1 MQDIIEK
8 ILELSQKN
16 QQLSQHQ
23 HYAFFSDFIQLFYQD
38 NNNADFENYT
48 TQQLFDF
55 ASSAFNFLTTKKNQ
69 DFAIRV
75 YNPQPE
81 CLFTIIE
88 VVNCDMSFLVD
99 SIVSFLDKQSVKIK
113 NIIHPVLYVCR
124 KNGDFINLNGQ
135 NSVAE
140 SVIQLHIE
148 KISNENELQLIQQNI
163 AKILENVALVV
174 NDWQSMKDLANKALK
189 QLNNAKNISSQNIE
203 EYQDFI
209 NWLLA
214 DNFIFLGGAEFDI
227 SYQNNQPMLSDL
239 ANFKFGIFRSPYLDF
254 KPEVVNSSPQ
264 EVGDSLQNPYV
275 VEIIK
280 SRYRCRIHRHTNAER
295 VRIQKIN
302 SEGKIIGEFR
312 LIGLFTSGVYFS
324 SINNIPIIRKK
335 SAWVIKESKYVKG
348 SHNYKD
354 LISTLEDYPR
364 DELFQIDQEDLL
376 KNSTGIVAIA
386 GRSLVKFFA
395 RCDKF
400 KRFMSCLIFMPR
412 DHTNSEI
419 RDSIKEYLCKI
430 YQGEVA
436 DSFVQINNSNLIRF
450 HVIIRTNHQNK
461 IETDSVVIEKEI
473 TKLTKVWSD
482 ELLESIK
489 SNFTDEKRIFLH
501 SRYKK
506 AFSVSYRNR
515 FDARIAT
522 LDIEKIEESLQ
533 KKMPIFN
540 LHKLADYLCEDV
552 SELKIYSPSQEI
564 SLSEIMPILESF
576 GFNVIQEHTYIA
588 NIEEESK
595 NRSIQKV
602 WIHYFNLN
610 LSKNKTQF
618 NEIIK
623 LNFEKIIERIWHK
636 TSAVSGLNKLA
647 ILCLFSYKQVYLLSA
662 YTKYLVQIGLK
673 NDIIDVLICY
683 PELCK
688 NLIALFEAKFDP
700 SLKNQHRR
708 SILQDIDHSIQSNL
722 DLVQDAY
729 CDLIIK
735 KLHNLIKATLR
746 TNYYQKDANGNF
758 KNYLSFKFNSK
769 AIDSLPLPLPF
780 AEIFVYSTKTEA
792 IHLRFGKVARGG
804 LRWSDRLDDFRT
816 EVLGL
821 VKAQQTKNAVIVPV
835 GSKGGFVVKT
845 DVSLMTRDEI
855 QQEGI
860 NCYQTFLFGLLD
872 ITDNVVNDKI
882 VHPDNAVLYDE
893 VDPYLVV
900 AADKGTATFSDI
912 ANNISKQYNFW
923 LGDAFASGGSAGY
936 DHKKMGI
943 TAKGAWISVMR
954 HFREM
959 GFDTQTQDFTCVG
972 IGDLA
977 GDVFGNGMLL
987 SPHIKLVAAFNHL
1000 HIFLDPNPDTNQSF
1014 LERKRMFELPRSA
1027 WQDYNQQLISK
1038 GGGIFLRSSKSI
1050 DISLE
1055 MQQVLGI
1062 TQDQL
1067 APNQLISAI
1076 LKAPVDLLWNGGIG
1090 TYVKATSES
1099 HQDVGDKSNDSL
1111 RINGSDL
1118 RCKVVGE
1125 GGNLGFTQKGRIEYA
1140 QNGGKIN
1147 TDAIDNSAGVDCSD
1161 HEVNIKIALISA
1173 MRSKKITL
1181 QERNLLLEQMT
1192 NQVADL
1198 VLQDNRLQ
1206 TQAISIVHHQ
1216 GYLLLPEQSKFLD
1229 RLEDHQTLNR
1239 QLEFL
1244 PSKSE
1249 IEKLQHNKQALT
1261 RPQLSVMLAYAKMEI
1276 YNALLQSDLT
1286 SDRYFEKDL
1295 FSYFPTILQ
1304 QKLAY
1309 EINNHQLRKEII
1321 ATQITN
1327 FVINR
1332 VGITFV
1338 GRICQDSGF
1347 NISEVVKCLII
1358 AYDSFRLNESWLK
1371 IEELDG
1377 KIALDLQMSM
1387 FLSANKL
1394 LERSIM
1400 WLLHNQIKGD
1410 ISSAVLRFQTIADEI
1425 STDLPLV
1432 LAQASKESFQ
1442 RKIDHYCLHQIEHN
1456 LATKIAS
1463 MDPIASSYDIAEIT
1477 SLSKHDIRTI
1487 ATIYFAVGNR
1497 LSLKWLRNKVAEL
1510 SLTNYWQKL
1519 ASKTLLEDLYFYQR
1533 QITKIIAELSEENND
1548 YNNVDYFITNWEKHY
1563 QFLITRFDKFIAEI
1577 KNESNPDLA
1586 MFIVAL
1592 NRIKPLCN

>member
-1 MQDIIEK
+1 MQNIIEK
-8 ILELSQKN
+8 VLQFSQTN
-16 QQLSQHQ
+16 QQLLKHKNVL
-23 HYAFFSDFIQLFYQD
+23 HFVDFVQLFYQD
-38 NNNADFENYT
+38 NNTTDFENYT

-55 ASSAFNFLTTKKNQ
+55 AFSAFNFLTTKKTHNFAVRAYNQ
-69 DFAIRV
+69 
-75 YNPQPE
+75 QPDS
-81 CLFTIIE
+81 LFTIIE
-88 VVNCDMSFLVD
+88 VVNKDMPFLVD
-99 SIVSFLDKQSVKIK
+99 SIVSFLDKQSVKIE
-113 NIIHPVLYVCR
+113 NILHPVL
-124 KNGDFINLNGQ
+124 
-135 NSVAE
+135 SVAREKGNFISFDSKNKE
-140 SVIQLHIE
+140 SLIQLHIE
-148 KISNENELQLIQQNI
+148 KNQHQNELQLIEQNI

-174 NDWQSMKDLANKALK
+174 DDWQPMQDLANKALK
-189 QLNNAKNISSQNIE
+189 QLNNAKNIDNQNIE
-203 EYQDFI
+203 EYQNFI

-214 DNFIFLGGAEFDI
+214 DNFIFLGAAEFDI
-227 SYQNNQPMLSDL
+227 SYQNNQPHLSDL
-239 ANFKFGIFRSPYLDF
+239 ANFKFGVFRSVHPDF
-254 KPEVVNSSPQ
+254 KPEVVNASVQ

-280 SRYRCRIHRHTNAER
+280 SRYRCRIHRNTNAER
-295 VRIQKIN
+295 IRIQKIN
-302 SEGKIIGEFR
+302 AEGKIIGEFR
-312 LIGLFTSGVYFS
+312 FIGLFTSVVYFS
-324 SINNIPIIRKK
+324 SINNIPLIRKK
-335 SAWVIKESKYVKG
+335 SAWVIKQSKYIKG

-354 LISTLEDYPR
+354 LISTLEAYPR
-364 DELFQIDQEDLL
+364 DELFQIEQEELL
-376 KNSTGIVAIA
+376 KNATGIVAIA
-386 GRSLVKFFA
+386 GRSLVKFFS

-412 DHTNSEI
+412 DHTNSAI
-419 RDSIKEYLCKI
+419 RDAIKEYLCKI

-436 DSFVQINNSNLIRF
+436 DSFVQITNSNLTRF

-461 IETDSVVIEKEI
+461 IEVDNLVIEKEI

-482 ELLESIK
+482 ELLEAIK
-489 SNFTDEKRIFLH
+489 ANFANEKRIFLH
-501 SRYKK
+501 SRYKN
-506 AFSVSYRNR
+506 AFSVSYTNR

-533 KKMPIFN
+533 KKLPIFN
-540 LHKLADYLCEDV
+540 LHKLSQNISSDV
-552 SELKIYSPSQEI
+552 AELKIYSPAQEI
-564 SLSEIMPILESF
+564 NLSEIMPMLESF
-576 GFNVIQEHTYIA
+576 GFNVIQEHTYIV
-588 NIEEESK
+588 NIEEENK
-595 NRSIQKV
+595 NRLIQKV

-610 LSKNKTQF
+610 LSKNKIQF
-618 NEIIK
+618 NDVIK
-623 LNFEKIIERIWHK
+623 LNFEKIIERIWQK
-636 TSAVSGLNKLA
+636 TSAVSSLNKLA
-647 ILCLFSYKQVYLLSA
+647 ISCLFGYKQVYLLSA
-662 YTKYLVQIGLK
+662 YIKYLVQIGLK
-673 NDIIDVLICY
+673 NDIIDVLVNY

-688 NLIALFEAKFDP
+688 QLVSFFETKFNPD
-700 SLKNQHRR
+700 LNDKNR
-708 SILQDIDHSIQSNL
+708 SEVLQNIEASIVASF

-729 CDLIIK
+729 HDSIIK
-735 KLHNLIKATLR
+735 KIYNLIKATLR
-746 TNYYQKDANGNF
+746 TNYYQKDSDGNF

-769 AIDSLPLPLPF
+769 AIEGLPLPLPF

-804 LRWSDRLDDFRT
+804 LRWSDRLEDFRT

-845 DVSLMTRDEI
+845 NTSSMNRSEI
-855 QQEGI
+855 LQEGI
-860 NCYQTFLFGLLD
+860 SCYQTFLSGLLD
-872 ITDNVVNDKI
+872 ITDNVINDKV
-882 VHPDNAVLYDE
+882 VHPNNVVFYDDP
-893 VDPYLVV
+893 DPYLVV

-943 TAKGAWISVMR
+943 TAKGAWVSVMR
-954 HFREM
+954 HFCEM
-959 GFDTQTQDFTCVG
+959 GFDTQKQDFTCVG

-1000 HIFLDPNPDTNQSF
+1000 HIFLDPNPDASQSF
-1014 LERKRMFELPRSA
+1014 LERKRMFELPSST
-1027 WQDYNQQLISK
+1027 WLDYNQSLISK
-1038 GGGIFLRSSKSI
+1038 GGGVFLRSAKQL
-1050 DISLE
+1050 DISPE
-1055 MQQVLGI
+1055 VQAVLGVN
-1062 TQDQL
+1062 QAQL
-1067 APNQLISAI
+1067 TPNELISAI

-1090 TYVKATSES
+1090 TYVKAVSER

-1111 RINGSDL
+1111 RVNGSEL

-1140 QNGGKIN
+1140 INGGRIN

-1206 TQAISIVHHQ
+1206 TQAISIAHHQ
-1216 GYLLLPEQSKFLD
+1216 GYLLLSEQSKFLD
-1229 RLEDHQTLNR
+1229 RLEENQMLNR
-1239 QLEFL
+1239 KIEFL
-1244 PSKSE
+1244 PSKNE
-1249 IEKLQHNKQALT
+1249 IEKLQNNKQGLT

-1276 YNALLQSDLT
+1276 YNALLQSNLT

-1295 FSYFPTILQ
+1295 FSYFPVILQ

-1309 EINNHQLRKEII
+1309 EISNHQLKKEII

-1327 FVINR
+1327 FVVNR

-1347 NISEVVKCLII
+1347 EISEVVKCLII

-1371 IEELDG
+1371 IEQLDG
-1377 KIALDLQMSM
+1377 KIDLDLQISM

-1400 WLLHNQIKGD
+1400 WLLHNQINSD
-1410 ISSAVLRFQTIADEI
+1410 ISSAVLRFQSIADEI
-1425 STDLPLV
+1425 SVDLPLV

-1442 RKIDHYCLHQIEHN
+1442 RKIDHYCLHQVEHN

-1463 MDPIASSYDIAEIT
+1463 LDPIASSYDIAEIA
-1477 SLSKHDIRTI
+1477 SLSKLDIKTI

-1497 LSLKWLRNKVAEL
+1497 LSLKWLRNRVAKIP
-1510 SLTNYWQKL
+1510 LTNYWQKL

-1533 QITKIIAELSEENND
+1533 QISKMVVEFNKNN
-1548 YNNVDYFITNWEKHY
+1548 TNIDSFLTQWEQNY

-1592 NRIKPLCN
+1592 NRIKPLCS

>member
-1 MQDIIEK
+1 M
-8 ILELSQKN
+8 
-16 QQLSQHQ
+16 
-23 HYAFFSDFIQLFYQD
+23 
-38 NNNADFENYT
+38 
-48 TQQLFDF
+48 
-55 ASSAFNFLTTKKNQ
+55 
-69 DFAIRV
+69 
-75 YNPQPE
+75 
-81 CLFTIIE
+81 
-88 VVNCDMSFLVD
+88 
-99 SIVSFLDKQSVKIK
+99 
-113 NIIHPVLYVCR
+113 
-124 KNGDFINLNGQ
+124 
-135 NSVAE
+135 
-140 SVIQLHIE
+140 
-148 KISNENELQLIQQNI
+148 
-163 AKILENVALVV
+163 
-174 NDWQSMKDLANKALK
+174 
-189 QLNNAKNISSQNIE
+189 
-203 EYQDFI
+203 
-209 NWLLA
+209 
-214 DNFIFLGGAEFDI
+214 
-227 SYQNNQPMLSDL
+227 
-239 ANFKFGIFRSPYLDF
+239 ANFKFGIFRSPHLDF

-501 SRYKK
+501 SRYKN

-540 LHKLADYLCEDV
+540 LHKLADYLCKDV

-673 NDIIDVLICY
+673 NDIIDALICY

-708 SILQDIDHSIQSNL
+708 SILQDIEHSIQSNL

-769 AIDSLPLPLPF
+769 AIDGLPLPLPF

-882 VHPDNAVLYDE
+882 VHP
-893 VDPYLVV
+893 
-900 AADKGTATFSDI
+900 
-912 ANNISKQYNFW
+912 
-923 LGDAFASGGSAGY
+923 
-936 DHKKMGI
+936 
-943 TAKGAWISVMR
+943 
-954 HFREM
+954 FR
-959 GFDTQTQDFTCVG
+959 
-972 IGDLA
+972 
-977 GDVFGNGMLL
+977 
-987 SPHIKLVAAFNHL
+987 
-1000 HIFLDPNPDTNQSF
+1000 
-1014 LERKRMFELPRSA
+1014 
-1027 WQDYNQQLISK
+1027 Y
-1038 GGGIFLRSSKSI
+1038 
-1050 DISLE
+1050 
-1055 MQQVLGI
+1055 
-1062 TQDQL
+1062 
-1067 APNQLISAI
+1067 
-1076 LKAPVDLLWNGGIG
+1076 
-1090 TYVKATSES
+1090 
-1099 HQDVGDKSNDSL
+1099 
-1111 RINGSDL
+1111 
-1118 RCKVVGE
+1118 
-1125 GGNLGFTQKGRIEYA
+1125 
-1140 QNGGKIN
+1140 
-1147 TDAIDNSAGVDCSD
+1147 
-1161 HEVNIKIALISA
+1161 
-1173 MRSKKITL
+1173 
-1181 QERNLLLEQMT
+1181 
-1192 NQVADL
+1192 
-1198 VLQDNRLQ
+1198 
-1206 TQAISIVHHQ
+1206 
-1216 GYLLLPEQSKFLD
+1216 
-1229 RLEDHQTLNR
+1229 
-1239 QLEFL
+1239 
-1244 PSKSE
+1244 
-1249 IEKLQHNKQALT
+1249 
-1261 RPQLSVMLAYAKMEI
+1261 
-1276 YNALLQSDLT
+1276 
-1286 SDRYFEKDL
+1286 
-1295 FSYFPTILQ
+1295 
-1304 QKLAY
+1304 
-1309 EINNHQLRKEII
+1309 
-1321 ATQITN
+1321 
-1327 FVINR
+1327 
-1332 VGITFV
+1332 
-1338 GRICQDSGF
+1338 CQ
-1347 NISEVVKCLII
+1347 
-1358 AYDSFRLNESWLK
+1358 
-1371 IEELDG
+1371 
-1377 KIALDLQMSM
+1377 
-1387 FLSANKL
+1387 
-1394 LERSIM
+1394 
-1400 WLLHNQIKGD
+1400 
-1410 ISSAVLRFQTIADEI
+1410 
-1425 STDLPLV
+1425 
-1432 LAQASKESFQ
+1432 
-1442 RKIDHYCLHQIEHN
+1442 
-1456 LATKIAS
+1456 
-1463 MDPIASSYDIAEIT
+1463 
-1477 SLSKHDIRTI
+1477 
-1487 ATIYFAVGNR
+1487 
-1497 LSLKWLRNKVAEL
+1497 
-1510 SLTNYWQKL
+1510 
-1519 ASKTLLEDLYFYQR
+1519 
-1533 QITKIIAELSEENND
+1533 
-1548 YNNVDYFITNWEKHY
+1548 
-1563 QFLITRFDKFIAEI
+1563 
-1577 KNESNPDLA
+1577 
-1586 MFIVAL
+1586 
-1592 NRIKPLCN
+1592 

>member
-1 MQDIIEK
+1 MKNIIEK
-8 ILELSQKN
+8 VLQFSQTN
-16 QQLSQHQ
+16 QQLLKHSKAS
-23 HYAFFSDFIQLFYQD
+23 YFIDFVQFFYQD
-38 NNNADFENYT
+38 NNINDFENYT

-55 ASSAFNFLTTKKNQ
+55 AFSAFNFLITKKNN
-69 DFAIRV
+69 DFVVRA
-75 YNPQPE
+75 YNQQSDS
-81 CLFTIIE
+81 LFTIIE
-88 VVNCDMSFLVD
+88 VLNKDMPFLVD
-99 SIVSFLDKQSVKIK
+99 SIVSFLDKQSVKIE
-113 NIIHPVLYVCR
+113 NILHPVFSVAR
-124 KNGDFINLNGQ
+124 EKGDFI
-135 NSVAE
+135 SFDSKDKE
-140 SVIQLHIE
+140 SLIQLHIE
-148 KISNENELQLIQQNI
+148 RNPHQNELQLIEKNI

-174 NDWQSMKDLANKALK
+174 DDWQPMQDLANKALK
-189 QLNNAKNISSQNIE
+189 QLSNAKNIDNQNIE

-214 DNFIFLGGAEFDI
+214 DNFIFLGATEFDI
-227 SYQNNQPMLSDL
+227 SYQNNQPHLSDL
-239 ANFKFGIFRSPYLDF
+239 ANFKFGVFRSPSLDF
-254 KPEVVNSSPQ
+254 KPEVVNASAQ

-280 SRYRCRIHRHTNAER
+280 SRYRCKIHRHTNAER
-295 VRIQKIN
+295 IRIQKIN
-302 SEGKIIGEFR
+302 TEGKIIGEFR
-312 LIGLFTSGVYFS
+312 FIGLFTSIVYFS
-324 SINNIPIIRKK
+324 SINNIPLIRKK
-335 SAWVIKESKYVKG
+335 SAWVIKQSKYIKG

-354 LISTLEDYPR
+354 LISTLEAYPR
-364 DELFQIDQEDLL
+364 DELFQIEQEELL
-376 KNSTGIVAIA
+376 KNTTGIVAIA
-386 GRSLVKFFA
+386 GRSLVKFFS

-412 DHTNSEI
+412 DHTNSAI
-419 RDSIKEYLCKI
+419 RDAIKEYLCKI
-430 YQGEVA
+430 YQGEIA
-436 DSFVQINNSNLIRF
+436 DSFVQITNSNLTRF

-461 IETDSVVIEKEI
+461 IEVDNSIIEKEI

-482 ELLESIK
+482 ELLEAIK
-489 SNFTDEKRIFLH
+489 ANFADEKRIFLH
-501 SRYKK
+501 GRYKNS
-506 AFSVSYRNR
+506 FSVSYTNR
-515 FDARIAT
+515 FDTRIAT

-533 KKMPIFN
+533 KKIPIFN
-540 LHKLADYLCEDV
+540 LHKLSQNIDNDIT
-552 SELKIYSPSQEI
+552 ELKIYSPIQEI
-564 SLSEIMPILESF
+564 NLSDIMPMLESF
-576 GFNVIQEHTYIA
+576 GFNVIQEHTYIV
-588 NIEEESK
+588 NIEEENK

-602 WIHYFNLN
+602 WIHYFNLY

-618 NEIIK
+618 NDIIK
-623 LNFEKIIERIWHK
+623 LNFEKIIERMWQK
-636 TSAVSGLNKLA
+636 TSAVSSLNKLA
-647 ILCLFSYKQVYLLSA
+647 IVCLLSYKQVYLLSA
-662 YTKYLVQIGLK
+662 YTKYLVQTGLK
-673 NDIIDVLICY
+673 NDIIDVLVNY

-688 NLIALFEAKFDP
+688 KLINFFEVKFDP
-700 SLKNQHRR
+700 DLNNNNRHETLQNIEAK
-708 SILQDIDHSIQSNL
+708 ILTNF

-729 CDLIIK
+729 HDLIMKRIY
-735 KLHNLIKATLR
+735 NLIKSTLR
-746 TNYYQKDANGNF
+746 TNYYQKDSEGNF

-769 AIDSLPLPLPF
+769 AIEGLPLPIPF

-804 LRWSDRLDDFRT
+804 LRWSDRPDDFRT

-821 VKAQQTKNAVIVPV
+821 VKAQQNKNAVIVPV

-845 DVSLMTRDEI
+845 NTSSMNRNEI
-855 QQEGI
+855 LQEGI
-860 NCYQTFLFGLLD
+860 ACYQTFLFGLLD
-872 ITDNVVNDKI
+872 ITDNVVNDKV
-882 VHPDNAVLYDE
+882 VHPDSVVLYDDP
-893 VDPYLVV
+893 DPYLVV

-959 GFDTQTQDFTCVG
+959 GFDTQKQDFTCIG
-972 IGDLA
+972 IGDLG

-1000 HIFLDPNPDTNQSF
+1000 HIFLDPNPNANQSF
-1014 LERKRMFELPRSA
+1014 LERKRMFDLPSST
-1027 WQDYNQQLISK
+1027 WQDYNQELISK
-1038 GGGIFLRSSKSI
+1038 GGGVFLRSSKQL

-1055 MQQVLGI
+1055 IQKVLDINQSQI
-1062 TQDQL
+1062 T
-1067 APNQLISAI
+1067 PNELISAI

-1099 HQDVGDKSNDSL
+1099 HQDVGDKSNDSV
-1111 RINGSDL
+1111 RVNGCEL

-1140 QNGGKIN
+1140 DNGGKIN

-1181 QERNLLLEQMT
+1181 QERNLLLEHMT
-1192 NQVADL
+1192 NQVSDL

-1206 TQAISIVHHQ
+1206 TQAISIAYHQ

-1229 RLEDHQTLNR
+1229 RLEDNEMLNR
-1239 QLEFL
+1239 KIEFL
-1244 PSKSE
+1244 PSKNE
-1249 IEKLQHNKQALT
+1249 IEKLQNNKQGLT

-1276 YNALLQSDLT
+1276 YNALLQSNLT

-1295 FSYFPTILQ
+1295 FSYFPIILQ

-1309 EINNHQLRKEII
+1309 EISNHQLKKEII

-1327 FVINR
+1327 FIVNH
-1332 VGITFV
+1332 VGITFI

-1347 NISEVVKCLII
+1347 EIAEVVKCLII

-1371 IEELDG
+1371 IEQLDG
-1377 KIALDLQMSM
+1377 KIDFDLQISM

-1400 WLLHNQIKGD
+1400 WLLHNQVNSD
-1410 ISSAVLRFQTIADEI
+1410 ISSAVLRFQNIADEI

-1442 RKIDHYCLHQIEHN
+1442 RKINHYCLHHIEHD
-1456 LATKIAS
+1456 LANKIAS
-1463 MDPIASSYDIAEIT
+1463 LDPIASSYDIAEIA
-1477 SLSKHDIRTI
+1477 SFSKLDIKTI
-1487 ATIYFAVGNR
+1487 AIIYFEIGNR
-1497 LSLKWLRNKVAEL
+1497 LSLKWLRSRVAK
-1510 SLTNYWQKL
+1510 LTLNNYWQKL
-1519 ASKTLLEDLYFYQR
+1519 ASKTLLEELYSYQR
-1533 QITKIIAELSEENND
+1533 QIAKTVVEFNKNNND
-1548 YNNVDYFITNWEKHY
+1548 LDSFVTNWEKNY
-1563 QFLITRFDKFIAEI
+1563 QFLIARFDKFIIEI

-1592 NRIKPLCN
+1592 NRIKPLCY